1 MRIGIDARPLIEKKT
16 GIGYYLKYLLENILD
31 NDKENEY
38 ILFSDREVFFDISN
52 YENVSI
58 IIDKE
63 SKLKKTF
70 WYIFKMN
77 KLCKDYNIDV
87 FWGTQHVLPFG
98 LKKQKCILTIH
109 DLVAFDF
116 KETMNIYNRIINR
129 ILIPRSIS
137 KADKIIAVSKS
148 TKDRIKFHFDKESNN
163 KVKVIYEDVIVKRNY
178 SVIDKNYLTS
188 KGLEE
193 KQYILFLGTIEPR
206 KNLITLIRAL
216 DNIYKFTNM
225 KLVICGK
232 YGWGCEKEKELIERN
247 KDKIIFLNYIT
258 DDEKDYLMNKSF
270 AFIFP
275 SLYEGFGLP
284 VLEAMRNNTVTIV
297 SNNTSLGELVD
308 NTLIKFDTLDDKA
321 LANTVIELYY
331 NPSLYEEAL
340 NYCNS
345 REKDFNWND
354 ISKQYIYELVN
365 WEE

>member
-38 ILFSDREVFFDISN
+38 VLFSDRKIFFDIEK
-52 YENVSI
+52 YENVSF
-58 IIDKE
+58 IIDEK
-63 SKLKKTF
+63 SVLKKTF
-70 WYIFKMN
+70 WYMFKLN
-77 KLCKDYNIDV
+77 KLCNENKIDI
-87 FWGTQHVLPFG
+87 FWGTQHVLPLG
-98 LKKQKCILTIH
+98 LKNQKCVLTVH

-116 KETMNIYNRIINR
+116 KKTMNIYNRIINR
-129 ILIPRSIS
+129 LLIPRSIL

-148 TKDRIKFHFDKESNN
+148 TKNRLEAHFNRQSNN

-178 SVIDKNYLTS
+178 HLIKDNYLRS
-188 KGLEE
+188 NGLEE
-193 KQYILFLGTIEPR
+193 KRYILFLGTIEPR
-206 KNLITLIRAL
+206 KNIITLINSL
-216 DNIYKFTNM
+216 EYIYNSTKM

-232 YGWGCEKEKELIERN
+232 YGWNCEKEKELIDKN
-247 KDKIIFLNYIT
+247 KDKIIFLNYIS

-297 SNNTSLGELVD
+297 SDNTSLSEIVD
-308 NTLIKFDTLDDKA
+308 NSLIKFDTLNEKD
-321 LANTVIELYY
+321 LASKVIELY
-331 NPSLYEEAL
+331 NDPNLYKEAL
-340 NYCNS
+340 KYCND
-345 REKDFNWND
+345 REKYFNWND
-354 ISKQYIYELVN
+354 ISREYIFELSN